1 MSTSLVSVLMTV
13 YNREKYLG
21 AAIESVLAST
31 WRDFE
36 LIIADDRSSD
46 RSVEIARHYA
56 ALDSR
61 IKLHVNERNLGD
73 YPNRNQAASHAVGK
87 YLKYVDADDLIYP
100 RGLELLVETMEQFP
114 EAGYGLCSLEQDK
127 ERIFP
132 FQLAPEEAYRRHY
145 FGPSLFHKAPLSSII
160 KKNALWAVGGFSGKQ
175 HVGDFEM
182 WHLLSARFP
191 VVLMPHGVVWY
202 REHDDQQMQ
211 ANRTDVRIP
220 FKYLVL
226 GVELLGAKDNPLPA
240 AERERALRQL
250 KRKQARCILRVAKEH
265 GLGKAAELRRM
276 AEMSIGEVVR
286 RAFFGEAG

>member
-1 MSTSLVSVLMTV
+1 MSTPLISVLMTV
-13 YNREKYLG
+13 YNREKYLA

-36 LIIADDRSSD
+36 LIIIDDRSSD
-46 RSVEIARHYA
+46 RSVQIARHYG

-61 IKLHVNERNLGD
+61 IKVHVNERNLGD
-73 YPNRNQAASHAVGK
+73 YLNRNQAASHAVGK

-100 RGLELLVETMEQFP
+100 RGLELLVETMERFP

-160 KKNALWAVGGFSGKQ
+160 KKDAFWAVGGFSGKQ

-182 WHLLSARFP
+182 WHLLSASFP

-202 REHDDQQMQ
+202 REHDEQQMQ
-211 ANRTDVRIP
+211 ANRTDVTVP

-226 GVELLGAKDNPLPA
+226 GAELLTSESNPLPN
-240 AERERALRQL
+240 AERDLALRQL
-250 KRKQARCILRVAKEH
+250 RRKQARFILRAAKEH
-265 GLGKAAELRRM
+265 GLAKAAELRRM
-276 AEMSIGEVVR
+276 AGMSIGEVVR
-286 RAFFGEAG
+286 RAFPGKAG